1 MKIYVVKFNNFVRM
15 FKEEHRNNKTRV
27 VHMVDALTQEHIVMP
42 AEQLRSITINEFEAT
57 DEIPTSI
64 RKAMRDEERRLYNDA
79 AEHYNA
85 LNWYL
90 SRDDESVPIVAA
102 LAIIQDFLKQ
112 KERELAWE

>member
-1 MKIYVVKFNNFVRM
+1 MKIYVVKHNNFVRM
-15 FKEEHRNNKTRV
+15 LKEEHRNSITQV
-27 VHMVDALTQEHIVMP
+27 VHLADALTQERIVMP

-57 DEIPTSI
+57 DDIPTSI
-64 RKAMRDEERRLYNDA
+64 RKAMRDEERRLHNDA

-90 SRDDESVPIVAA
+90 SRDVENVPITAA
-102 LAIIQDFLKQ
+102 LAIIQDFLEQ